1 MGFLKKL
8 LKGAAVVG
16 GFLVPGVGWWG
27 VALVLAGTV
36 INKLKKWLTPD
47 MPDKQAMLIQR
58 IGSDYAI
65 PVVYGTRKV
74 GAIIV
79 DRAVSNEPGGLEN
92 EVYHVFCVFSQGEID
107 SYVEFFFNGVS
118 WNDAR
123 WTKNGLRY
131 YNYQLATG
139 TPEQNP
145 LTAGTVFNR
154 WSSTQSHYRGIAT
167 AIFSFRQDKDGTIW
181 NGEPQITA
189 VIKGK
194 KCLDL
199 RTSATEYTENPA
211 IHLYDYLRS
220 TVYGLGMTDADIDLA
235 SVIAVANICDT
246 NETATVDTQI
256 CQTVDGVYTCTGG
269 PAEVVNFK
277 RFTHNNIID
286 TGRTLFDNV
295 SEIANSYR
303 GFFPDSDGRLKIGTE
318 IEGNPVFS
326 FNADNIVSSITSTLP
341 GIKDRFNR
349 VVVRFPNVEN
359 KYEMDECF
367 YPATDDPLYAQW
379 LEEDNGLN
387 LEKVITAEYTVYK
400 AEALQLAE
408 VAVKASRNAE
418 SVQFTATPEAL
429 QLDVGDIIDIT
440 EENRGWIN
448 KEFRVAATEY
458 REDYLVNITAIQHDD
473 AIYPWSDLD
482 YSEIIGGTNLGD
494 PANIP
499 APTGLAITP
508 DPTLA
513 TRGTLTW
520 NYGQNAFVRRFLVVL
535 LSGTTELE
543 RTETVGQSYVIP
555 QIDSG
560 SYSIQVRAISTIG
573 FPSEAASISFT
584 LALPV
589 PPTSITTIVANFD
602 ITAIP
607 VLAGIGLGTTFEFA
621 IGSTSQVVGR
631 GASMVFAGLLHGTE
645 YTVYART
652 VNALGVSTWA
662 STVAT
667 TTSDGTNI
675 VDLIGGDI
683 AAQVFGGVVAEVN
696 AGLQGVVDASLVDY
710 STTIEVN
717 QLITDRIDEV
727 NDAIG
732 EDPRVTVLDILAN
745 TMGNFETG
753 ENLRTETKER
763 VTVTTAMQ
771 AQINQNAASIVTT
784 NQVVAD
790 LTSATATSIN
800 TLITATGNNTASIT
814 NLQQTVTD
822 LDSAVST
829 DIIAL
834 QSQVG
839 DNTADII
846 IVNQTVADL
855 DSATATSIATLT
867 AAVDD
872 NEAAITTVSTA
883 LATETST
890 RASQVATLTASVG
903 ENTAAIITANTAIA
917 TETNTRAT
925 QVEQLQA
932 DDAAIIG
939 MINEVE
945 SDVSGNATAISALQ
959 GTVNN
964 PTTGVAATYTLA
976 NTAKTTADGAASS
989 VSSLTNTVN
998 NPTTGL
1004 SATNTL
1010 AAQAKTTADGAA
1022 LAASTVTG
1030 TVNNPAT
1037 GLAATYSI
1045 ANAAQSTADDAAS
1058 SATSVT
1064 NTVNNPTTGLAA
1076 TATIANGAQTTANGA
1091 LTAVNGLKTA
1101 IAGPG
1106 NEASA
1111 ALILETTFDPA
1122 QGFAF
1127 GRAFLGVSSTTG
1139 GVTRVTGIVADGA
1152 TNTLEFRADTLRLS
1166 DTAGTV
1172 QLYWDTGRNKWIYTG
1187 DIVAATFQ
1195 TATSGYRAEMSGS
1208 GSFPLWYGTGTKN
1221 TTNGLFYV
1229 DSAGNVVMRNAT
1241 MNDCS
1246 MVNAGIQGRLVT
1258 DSGSG
1263 VRTEIYDDGTYL
1275 VWIGSGSKTDVNG
1288 LFWIKRNGTGFIKG
1302 DFFSGQIIETKSG
1315 SANTT
1320 TGQLLANALG
1330 HNSAGKSIQI
1340 TCSGSARGR
1349 ATGGDYSAV
1358 ILYATGTVYRWGNVI
1373 GSITVGAAGVY
1384 DAEINRTEWF
1394 LNFPTSVSE
1403 TPGAGTQNYQFEGT
1417 FAFSGSVPNFTY
1429 IQRNASIRTFENKLE

>member
-8 LKGAAVVG
+8 IKGAAVIGSLVG
-16 GFLVPGVGWWG
+16 GIGWWWG
-27 VALVLAGTV
+27 AIALSGTV
-36 INKLKKWLTPD
+36 MKKLRKWLTPD
-47 MPDKQAMLIQR
+47 MPPKEAMLVQR
-58 IGSDYAI
+58 TGSDFPI

-79 DRAVSNEPGGLEN
+79 DRAVSNEPGGLDNEN
-92 EVYHVFCVFSQGEID
+92 YHVFCVFCYGEID
-107 SYVEFFFNGVS
+107 EYVEFFFNGVS

-145 LTAGTVFNR
+145 LTVGTVFNR
-154 WSSTQSHYRGIAT
+154 WSTTESHYRGLAT
-167 AIFSFRQDKDGTIW
+167 AIFTFRQDKDGTIW

-189 VIKGK
+189 IIKGK
-194 KCLDL
+194 KCIDP
-199 RTSATEYTENPA
+199 RTGVAAYTENPA
-211 IHLYDYLRS
+211 VHLLDYLKS
-220 TVYGLGMTDADIDLA
+220 PVYGLNMLDADIDTA
-235 SVIAVANICDT
+235 SIIAVANICDT

-256 CQTVDGVYTCTGG
+256 CQTVDGVYTCTGS
-269 PAEVVNFK
+269 PAAVVNFK

-326 FNADNIVSSITSTLP
+326 FTADNMVSSITSTLP
-341 GIKDRFNR
+341 GIKDRYNR

-367 YPATDDPLYAQW
+367 YPASDDPLYAQW
-379 LEEDNGLN
+379 LTEDNGLI

-408 VAVKASRNAE
+408 VAVKASRNSE

-448 KEFRVAATEY
+448 KEFRVAAIEY
-458 REDYLVNITAIQHDD
+458 RTDYLVNITAIQHDD

-499 APTGLAITP
+499 EPTGLTITP
-508 DPTLA
+508 DSTLA

-520 NYGQNAFVRRFLVVL
+520 SYPDNAFVRRFLVVL
-535 LSGTTELE
+535 LTGTTELE

-555 QIDSG
+555 QLDTG

-573 FPSEAASISFT
+573 FPSEAATISFT

-589 PPTSITTIVANFD
+589 PPSSINTIVGNFD

-621 IGSTSQVVGR
+621 IGSTAQIVGR
-631 GASMVFAGLLHGTE
+631 GASMVFAGLSPATE

-652 VNALGVSTWA
+652 VNVLGVSSWA
-662 STVAT
+662 STIAT
-667 TTSDGTNI
+667 TTADGTDI
-675 VDLIGGDI
+675 IDLIGEDI
-683 AAQVFGGVVAEVN
+683 AGQILPDVVEQVQGD
-696 AGLQGVVDASLVDY
+696 LQDIVDASLVDY
-710 STTIEVN
+710 PTSTEVN

-727 NDAIG
+727 NSAVG
-732 EDPRVTVLDILAN
+732 EDPRVSILDILAN
-745 TMGNFETG
+745 TLGNFETG
-753 ENLRTETKER
+753 VDLKTEEKQRKTD
-763 VTVTTAMQ
+763 TATLT
-771 AQINQNAASIVTT
+771 AAIGANTASITAT

-790 LTSATATSIN
+790 LTSATATSIS
-800 TLITATGNNTASIT
+800 TLTSAVGANTASIT
-814 NLQQTVTD
+814 NLQQTVVE
-822 LDSAVST
+822 LDSAVAT
-829 DIIAL
+829 DILAL
-834 QSQVG
+834 QASVG
-839 DNTADII
+839 ENAASII
-846 IVNQTVADL
+846 IVNQAVADL
-855 DSATATSIATLT
+855 DDATASSIETLT
-867 AAVDD
+867 ATIGS
-872 NEAAITTVSTA
+872 NTSSITSLTTA

-890 RASQVATLTASVG
+890 RA
-903 ENTAAIITANTAIA
+903 
-917 TETNTRAT
+917 T
-925 QVEQLQA
+925 QVSQLQA
-932 DDAAIIG
+932 DDTAIIG
-939 MINEVE
+939 QINEVA
-945 SDVSGNATAISALQ
+945 SDVSGNSTAISALQ

-964 PTTGVAATYTLA
+964 PTTGVSATYTLA
-976 NTAKTTADGAASS
+976 NTAKTTADGAAS
-989 VSSLTNTVN
+989 VSSSVQGQVN
-998 NPTTGL
+998 N
-1004 SATNTL
+1004 
-1010 AAQAKTTADGAA
+1010 
-1022 LAASTVTG
+1022 ST
-1030 TVNNPAT
+1030 T
-1037 GLAATYSI
+1037 GLAATYTLAST
-1045 ANAAQSTADDAAS
+1045 AKSTADGAAS

-1064 NTVNNPTTGLAA
+1064 NTVNNPATGLAA

-1091 LTAVNGLKTA
+1091 LTAVNGLKTS

-1106 NEASA
+1106 NEANA
-1111 ALILETTFDPA
+1111 QLILSTTFDPDA
-1122 QGFAF
+1122 GFAF
-1127 GRAFLGVSSTTG
+1127 GRAFLGVTSTSG
-1139 GVTRVTGIVADGA
+1139 GVSRITGVVADGA

-1172 QLYWDTGRNKWIYTG
+1172 QLYWDNSRNKWIYAG

-1208 GSFPLWYGTGTKN
+1208 GSFPFWYGTGTKN
-1221 TTNGLFYV
+1221 SGNGLFYV
-1229 DSAGNVVMRNAT
+1229 DQAGNVVMQNAT
-1241 MNDCS
+1241 SYDSS
-1246 MVNAGIQGRLVT
+1246 MVNAAIQGRLVT
-1258 DSGSG
+1258 DNGSG

-1275 VWIGSGSKTDVNG
+1275 IWIGSGTKNDTNG

-1315 SANTT
+1315 SSNTT

-1330 HNSAGKSIQI
+1330 HNSAGKPIQV

-1349 ATGGDYSAV
+1349 TTGGDYSGV
-1358 ILYATGTVYRWGNVI
+1358 ILYATGTVYRWGNII
-1373 GSITVGAAGVY
+1373 GTVTVAAAGIY
-1384 DAEINRTEWF
+1384 DAEQNRTEWF
-1394 LNFPTSVSE
+1394 LNFPANVSE
-1403 TPGAGTQNYQFEGT
+1403 TPGAGNQNYQYEGT
-1417 FAFSGSVPNFTY
+1417 FVFSGSVPNFTY

>member
-8 LKGAAVVG
+8 AGGVIGGLVGSFFGGWIAIAIGALSG
-16 GFLVPGVGWWG
+16 LLIG
-27 VALVLAGTV
+27 
-36 INKLKKWLTPD
+36 KLKKWLTPD

-58 IGSDYAI
+58 IGSDYPI
-65 PVVYGTRKV
+65 PIVYGTRKV

-92 EVYHVFCVFSQGEID
+92 EVYHVFCVFCQGEID

-118 WNDAR
+118 WNDPR
-123 WTKNGLRY
+123 WTKDGLRY

-145 LTAGTVFNR
+145 LTSGTVFNR
-154 WSSTQSHYRGIAT
+154 WSETESHYRGLAT

-181 NGEPQITA
+181 NGEPQIT
-189 VIKGK
+189 VIIKGK
-194 KCLDL
+194 KCLDP
-199 RTSATEYTENPA
+199 RNSATGYTENPA
-211 IHLYDYLRS
+211 LHLYDYLRS

-235 SVIAVANICDT
+235 SIIAVANICDT

-295 SEIANSYR
+295 SEIANAYR

-318 IEGNPVFS
+318 IEGNPVYS

-379 LEEDNGLN
+379 LAEDNGLN

-458 REDYLVNITAIQHDD
+458 REDYLINITAIQHDD
-473 AIYPWSDLD
+473 AIYPWSDLE

-499 APTGLAITP
+499 APTGLTITP

-520 NYGQNAFVRRFLVVL
+520 SYPDNAFVRRFLVVL
-535 LSGTTELE
+535 LTGTTELE
-543 RTETVGQSYVIP
+543 RSETVGQSYVIP
-555 QIDSG
+555 QLDSG
-560 SYSIQVRAISTIG
+560 SYTIQVRAISTIG

-589 PPTSITTIVANFD
+589 PPSSINTIVGNFD

-621 IGSTSQVVGR
+621 IGSTTTVVGR
-631 GASMVFAGLLHGTE
+631 GASMVFAGLSPATE

-652 VNALGVSTWA
+652 VNALGTSSWA
-662 STVAT
+662 STIAT
-667 TTSDGTNI
+667 TTADGTDI
-675 VDLIGGDI
+675 IDLIGEDI
-683 AAQVFGGVVAEVN
+683 AGQILPDVVEQVQGD
-696 AGLQGVVDASLVDY
+696 LQDIVDASLVDY
-710 STTIEVN
+710 PTSTEVN
-717 QLITDRIDEV
+717 QLITDRIGEV
-727 NDAIG
+727 NDAVG

-763 VTVTTAMQ
+763 VTVTAAMQ

-800 TLITATGNNTASIT
+800 TLTTATGNNTASIT

-822 LDSAVST
+822 LDSALST

-903 ENTAAIITANTAIA
+903 ENTADIVTANTAIA

-932 DDAAIIG
+932 DDEAIIG

-964 PTTGVAATYTLA
+964 PTTGVSATYTLA
-976 NTAKTTADGAASS
+976 NTAKTTADGAAS
-989 VSSLTNTVN
+989 VSSSVQGQVN
-998 NPTTGL
+998 NP
-1004 SATNTL
+1004 S
-1010 AAQAKTTADGAA
+1010 
-1022 LAASTVTG
+1022 
-1030 TVNNPAT
+1030 T

-1045 ANAAQSTADDAAS
+1045 ASAAQSTADDALS
-1058 SATSVT
+1058 SATSIT

-1076 TATIANGAQTTANGA
+1076 TATIANGAQSTANGA

-1111 ALILETTFDPA
+1111 AVILETVFDPA

-1127 GRAFLGVSSTTG
+1127 GRAFLGVSSTTA

-1172 QLYWDTGRNKWIYTG
+1172 QLYWDTGRNKWIYRG

-1208 GSFPLWYGTGTKN
+1208 GSFPFWYGTGTKN
-1221 TTNGLFYV
+1221 SGNGLFYV
-1229 DSAGNVVMRNAT
+1229 DQAGNVVMRDAT
-1241 MNDCS
+1241 MNDCT

-1275 VWIGSGSKTDVNG
+1275 VWIGSGTKNDTNG

-1315 SANTT
+1315 SSNTT
-1320 TGQLLANALG
+1320 TGQLLASALG
-1330 HNSAGKSIQI
+1330 HDSAGKPIQV

-1349 ATGGDYSAV
+1349 TTGGDYSSV

-1373 GSITVGAAGVY
+1373 AEFTVAAAGIY
-1384 DAEINRTEWF
+1384 DAELNRTEWF
-1394 LNFPTSVSE
+1394 LNFPANVSE
-1403 TPGAGTQNYQFEGT
+1403 TPGAGIQNYQYEGT
-1417 FAFSGSVPNFTY
+1417 FEFSGSVPNFTY
-1429 IQRNASIRTFENKLE
+1429 VQRNASIRTFENKLE

>member
-92 EVYHVFCVFSQGEID
+92 EVYHVFCVFCYGEID

-145 LTAGTVFNR
+145 LTAGAVFNR
-154 WSSTQSHYRGIAT
+154 WDSETSHYRGIAT

-194 KCLDL
+194 KCVDP
-199 RTSATEYTENPA
+199 RTSAAAYTENPA
-211 IHLYDYLRS
+211 VHLYDYLKS
-220 TVYGLGMTDADIDLA
+220 SVYGLGMTDSDIDL
-235 SVIAVANICDT
+235 SSIIAVANICDT

-256 CQTVDGVYTCTGG
+256 CQTVDGVYTCSGG

-277 RFTHNNIID
+277 RFTHNNVID

-318 IEGNPVFS
+318 IEGSPVFS

-379 LEEDNGLN
+379 LAEDNGLN

-418 SVQFTATPEAL
+418 SVQFTATTEAL

-458 REDYLVNITAIQHDD
+458 REDYLINITAIQHDD

-560 SYSIQVRAISTIG
+560 SYTIQVRAISTIG

-621 IGSTSQVVGR
+621 IGSTSQIVGR

-645 YTVYART
+645 YTIYART
-652 VNALGVSTWA
+652 VNALGVSSWA

-667 TTSDGTNI
+667 TTSDGSNI
-675 VDLIGGDI
+675 VDLIGEDI
-683 AAQVFGGVVAEVN
+683 AAQIFDDVVADVN
-696 AGLQGVVDASLVDY
+696 AGLQDVVDASLVDY

-763 VTVTTAMQ
+763 VTVTTTLQ

-800 TLITATGNNTASIT
+800 TLTSATNANSVSIT

-822 LDSAVST
+822 LDSALST
-829 DIIAL
+829 DITAL
-834 QSQVG
+834 QSQVD
-839 DNTADII
+839 DNTAGII

-855 DSATATSIATLT
+855 DSATATSISTLT

-872 NEAAITTVSTA
+872 NEAAISTVSTA

-903 ENTAAIITANTAIA
+903 ENTAAIVTANTAIA
-917 TETNTRAT
+917 TETGTRAT

-964 PTTGVAATYTLA
+964 PTTGVSATYTLA
-976 NTAKTTADGAASS
+976 NTAKVTADGAASVASS
-989 VSSLTNTVN
+989 VQGQVN
-998 NPTTGL
+998 NPSTGL
-1004 SATNTL
+1004 SAT
-1010 AAQAKTTADGAA
+1010 
-1022 LAASTVTG
+1022 
-1030 TVNNPAT
+1030 
-1037 GLAATYSI
+1037 YSI
-1045 ANAAQSTADDAAS
+1045 AVAAQFTAEDAQS

-1076 TATIANGAQTTANGA
+1076 TATIANGAQSTANGA

-1111 ALILETTFDPA
+1111 AVILETTFDPA

-1166 DTAGTV
+1166 NTSGIV
-1172 QLYWDTGRNKWIYTG
+1172 QLYWDAGRSKWVFTG

-1195 TATSGYRAEMSGS
+1195 TATSGYRAEMSGA

-1246 MVNAGIQGRLVT
+1246 MINAGIQGRLVT

-1275 VWIGSGSKTDVNG
+1275 VWIGSGSKTDLNG

-1302 DFFSGQIIETKSG
+1302 DFFQGQIIETKSG
-1315 SANTT
+1315 SSNAT

-1349 ATGGDYSAV
+1349 TTGGNYSSV
-1358 ILYATGTVYRWGNVI
+1358 ILYATGTVYRWGNII
-1373 GSITVGAAGVY
+1373 GTVTVGAAGVY
-1384 DAEINRTEWF
+1384 DAELNRTEWF

-1403 TPGAGTQNYQFEGT
+1403 TPGAGVQNYQYEGT